1 MWFGGVSCCGII
13 NVRDASVGVVSL
25 FFIAKIIYGGFEG
38 NTVTVIHKL
47 TL

>member
-25 FFIAKIIYGGFEG
+25 FLSP
-38 NTVTVIHKL
+38 KL
-47 TL
+47 FTGVLKEIQQL